1 MLKEAGHFM
10 AEEAKAK
17 GAHVIL
23 GPTVNM
29 QRSPLGGRGFESFSE
44 DPLLSGNCAA
54 AVISGMQSNQIAAT
68 IKHYTGN
75 DQEHERM
82 AVNSVISDR
91 ALREIYLLP
100 FQIAVRDSQP
110 AAFMTAYNKVNGPP
124 VSQNRFLLQDVLRE
138 EWGWSG
144 LVMSDW

>member
-1 MLKEAGHFM
+1 
-10 AEEAKAK
+10 
-17 GAHVIL
+17 
-23 GPTVNM
+23 
-29 QRSPLGGRGFESFSE
+29 
-44 DPLLSGNCAA
+44 
-54 AVISGMQSNQIAAT
+54 MQSNKIAAT

-82 AVNSVISDR
+82 AANSVISNR

-124 VSQNRFLLQDVLRE
+124 ASESPFLLQDILRG